1 MEVRALIT
9 RTVERYLAGI
19 VPLAVLSGLL
29 LAALLMMHA
38 ATQNSAL
45 FGRVYSLLLLVNVLG
60 IVLLLG
66 MILLNIYRLM
76 EQYRARALGSR
87 LTLRLLVMFVLLSV
101 LPVTVVF
108 FFSIQ
113 TLNRGI
119 DNWFD
124 VKVERALDDALLLG
138 RSALEATKQDLVKN
152 AQAMGQELELIPTGA
167 RAARTLLSALNSL
180 REQYGVT
187 ELTLFSQ
194 DGKILASA
202 VEAAPES
209 GTFVPNRP
217 RDTIL
222 AQVRQGLAYANLDA
236 TGKSGLQLRVVVPVY
251 GREVGSPVRML
262 QVLQTLAPRYA
273 KLGESVQSAFADY
286 EKLVYLRGP
295 LKFGFTLTLSLVAL
309 LTMLVAVWAAIFSA
323 RRVVAP
329 IRDLAEATRAVAD
342 GDYRKQIPVTSRD
355 EIGILVESFNEMTR
369 RIHRAQTQIKRSQQ
383 EAELQR
389 AYLETVLTHLSSGVL
404 SFDARQLLTTHNAA
418 AGQILGCDLRAGEG
432 RPLAW
437 IRETHAHLE
446 PFVASL
452 VRAFEADQ
460 SEWQAQVALTA
471 NNHPRTLIV
480 RGTQLPAVSG
490 KRGGYV
496 VVFDDATALIQA
508 QRDAAW
514 GEVARRMA
522 HEIKNPLTPIQL
534 SAERIRHK
542 YLRKL
547 PDEER
552 ETLDRAT
559 RTIVEQVES
568 LKSLVNAFSDYARGG
583 GMQSRPVKL
592 NDLIRDVVE
601 LYRSET
607 NVEEVPARA
616 RKSKS
621 GADIVPLRRAG
632 PRGAGKA
639 VTLRLE
645 LESRLPAISAD
656 AGRLR
661 QVLHNLLLNARDALA
676 GRPRPLVRLRTR
688 MLAEKGGE
696 LRRAARGGQRP
707 RFPRSNA
714 RAAVRAVCDQQGKRH
729 RTWAGR
735 GQTHRRG
742 TRRRHRCGKSRG
754 RRRLRN
760 HPATGGAGRHSTRVR
775 YGRGA

>member
-1 MEVRALIT
+1 MEHMEVRALIA

-76 EQYRARALGSR
+76 EQHRARALGSR

-108 FFSIQ
+108 VFSIQ

-152 AQAMGQELELIPTGA
+152 AQAMGQELELIPTDA
-167 RAARTLLSALNSL
+167 RGARTLLSALNNL

-404 SFDARQLLTTHNAA
+404 SFDARAALATHNAA
-418 AGQILGCDLRAGEG
+418 AGQILGVDLKAGEG
-432 RPLAW
+432 RPLTW
-437 IRETHAHLE
+437 MHETYPHLE
-446 PFVASL
+446 GFVGSL
-452 VRAFEADQ
+452 AHAFETDQ
-460 SEWQAQVALTA
+460 PEWQAQVALTP
-471 NNHPRTLIV
+471 PRTEEAGQRRERLPSAHNQPRMLIV
-480 RGTQLPAVSG
+480 RATRLPAIG
-490 KRGGYV
+490 GRPGGYV

-542 YLRKL
+542 YLKKL

-568 LKSLVNAFSDYARGG
+568 LKSLVNAFSDYARAG
-583 GMQSRPVKL
+583 GMRSGPVKL
-592 NDLIRDVVE
+592 NDLVRDVVE

-607 NVEEVPARA
+607 NVEEVSARA
-616 RKSKS
+616 KKSKS
-621 GADIVPLRRAG
+621 GADVVPLRRAS
-632 PRGAGKA
+632 PKGAGKA

-645 LESRLPAISAD
+645 LESRLPAISAMPG
-656 AGRLR
+656 ACARCCTTCCSTRATHSPGGRGR
-661 QVLHNLLLNARDALA
+661 WCACAHARS
-676 GRPRPLVRLRTR
+676 RKR
-688 MLAEKGGE
+688 
-696 LRRAARGGQRP
+696 
-707 RFPRSNA
+707 A
-714 RAAVRAVCDQQGKRH
+714 RASSSCALKTTVPVSP
-729 RTWAGR
+729 
-735 GQTHRRG
+735 RRCSG
-742 TRRRHRCGKSRG
+742 GCSSRM
-754 RRRLRN
+754 
-760 HPATGGAGRHSTRVR
+760 
-775 YGRGA
+775 

>member
-1 MEVRALIT
+1 METGALIR
-9 RTVERYLAGI
+9 RTVERYFSGI
-19 VPLAVLSGLL
+19 VPLTVLSGLL

-38 ATQNSAL
+38 ATQNSAI
-45 FGRVYSLLLLVNVLG
+45 FGRLYSLLLVVNLLG

-66 MILLNIYRLM
+66 LILFNVYRLI
-76 EQYRARALGSR
+76 EQYRARVLGTR

-101 LPVTVVF
+101 LPVSTVF
-108 FFSIQ
+108 LFSIQ
-113 TLNRGI
+113 ILNRGI

-124 VKVERALDDALLLG
+124 VKIERALDDALLLG
-138 RSALEATKQDLVKN
+138 RSALEATKQDMVKN
-152 AQAMGQELELIPTGA
+152 AQAMSQELESISAGPRG
-167 RAARTLLSALNSL
+167 ARTLLSALGNL
-180 REQYGVT
+180 REQYGVS

-194 DGKILASA
+194 DGKILGSA
-202 VEAAPES
+202 TEAGPEA
-209 GTFVPNRP
+209 GTLVPDRP
-217 RDTIL
+217 RDAII
-222 AQVRQGLAYANLDA
+222 AQVRQGLTYASLDA
-236 TGKSGLQLRVVVPVY
+236 TGKSGLKLRVVVPVY
-251 GREVGSPVRML
+251 AREVGSLRIL

-295 LKFGFTLTLSLVAL
+295 LKFGFTLTLSLVTL

-369 RIHRAQTQIKRSQQ
+369 RIHRAQTQIRRSQQ

-404 SFDARQLLTTHNAA
+404 SFDARQLLATHNAA
-418 AGQILGCDLRAGEG
+418 AGQILGCDLKPGEG
-432 RPLAW
+432 QPLTW
-437 IRETHAHLE
+437 VRETHAHLE

-452 VRAFEADQ
+452 VRAFDADQ
-460 SEWQAQVALTA
+460 PEWQAQVALTA

-480 RGTQLPAVSG
+480 RGTQLPAVGG

-496 VVFDDATALIQA
+496 VMFDDATALIQA

-542 YLRKL
+542 YLKRL
-547 PDEER
+547 PEEDR
-552 ETLDRAT
+552 ETLDRGT

-568 LKSLVNAFSDYARGG
+568 LKSLVNAFSDYARAA
-583 GMQSRPVKL
+583 GMRSGPVKL

-601 LYRSET
+601 LYKSEAT
-607 NVEEVPARA
+607 VEDTTARA

-621 GADIVPLRRAG
+621 GGEVVPLR
-632 PRGAGKA
+632 GAAAKSGTRA

-645 LESRLPAISAD
+645 LEPRLPAISAD

-676 GRPRPLVRLRTR
+676 GRPRPLVRLRTQAVSEKDMSFVELR
-688 MLAEKGGE
+688 VEDNGPGFPEQMLGRLFEPYVTSKEKGTGLGLAVVKRIVE
-696 LRRAARGGQRP
+696 EHGGTIMAE
-707 RFPRSNA
+707 NL
-714 RAAVRAVCDQQGKRH
+714 
-729 RTWAGR
+729 AG
-735 GQTHRRG
+735 
-742 TRRRHRCGKSRG
+742 
-754 RRRLRN
+754 
-760 HPATGGAGRHSTRVR
+760 GGAGVTIRLPVAHAGILPAPELAESRK
-775 YGRGA
+775 